1 MVFFIFYCLFNFC
14 LLFFCFVLFL
24 FGLLVP
30 LNGIKKYL
38 A

>member
-1 MVFFIFYCLFNFC
+1 MVFFIFYFLFNFC